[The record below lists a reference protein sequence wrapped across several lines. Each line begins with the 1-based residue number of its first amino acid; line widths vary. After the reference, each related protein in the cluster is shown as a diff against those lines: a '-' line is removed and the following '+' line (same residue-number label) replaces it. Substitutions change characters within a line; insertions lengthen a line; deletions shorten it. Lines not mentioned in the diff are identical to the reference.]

1 MSFLE
6 SPVFWGIVG
15 IIGVAVGII
24 GTYLPNR
31 KVIKYRV
38 KCTEIITATAAQFP
52 GLVVNL
58 DGKPIQNLILTT
70 ITFQNIGY
78 QTIASSDITQLEPLG
93 AYVSGECFGYILNSS
108 NSNSAL
114 TATQTRVDAPEGTHG
129 GCTLNLQFDF
139 LKRKDCLKVSL
150 WHDGAVSVRGE
161 LKFGKLK
168 KNTEGKKHLMWC
180 IYEELVYVIFIV
192 MSSIYAVTIIPDTI
206 QSCDWSVPRSV
217 LETVLLCGIALF
229 ATVWAILFTITNI
242 KAFYLASK

>member
-52 GLVVNL
+52 RLVVNL

-78 QTIASSDITQLEPLG
+78 QTIASSDIAQLEPLG
-93 AYVSGECFGYILNSS
+93 AHVSGECFGYILNSS

-161 LKFGKLK
+161 LKSGKLK
-168 KNTEGKKHLMWC
+168 KNDKGKEELISSIC
-180 IYEELVYVIFIV
+180 LELVYVIIMLLLPGNLV
-192 MSSIYAVTIIPDTI
+192 EILGMI

-217 LETVLLCGIALF
+217 FGTVLFCILCLLAV
-229 ATVWAILFTITNI
+229 VWVILFTVANI
-242 KAFYLASK
+242 QAFYLASK